1 MVLTKACAYG
11 VFGVMYL
18 AKQPR
23 GKIVSLSEVAR
34 SENIP
39 EKFLAKIFQGL
50 TRSGLIRSHRG
61 ARGGFSLAR
70 PANQIT
76 VKELLEAIQGPF
88 ALAKCL
94 SEQED
99 CDKEEMCKLR
109 KILQKAQ
116 DSTMRVLNQ
125 HNLVDITF

>member
-23 GKIVSLSEVAR
+23 RKIVSLSEVAKAER
-34 SENIP
+34 IP
-39 EKFLAKIFQGL
+39 EKFLAKIFQNL

-70 PANQIT
+70 PAKKIT
-76 VKELLEAIQGPF
+76 VKELLEAIQGPIC
-88 ALAKCL
+88 LAKCL
-94 SEQED
+94 NEMED
-99 CDKEEMCKLR
+99 CDREDICELGKLLKKAQEYTM
-109 KILQKAQ
+109 KILTQNTLA
-116 DSTMRVLNQ
+116 DLI
-125 HNLVDITF
+125 L